1 MISNAIWC
9 KEAIINCS
17 KITHSTSLT
26 GSCNFIVFEKPLLV
40 LINTKLHSKSFYYQY
55 LSFYHFFFII
65 IFIIVFITI
74 FYHNNH
80 NYYHYLIYI
89 SSTFTSAVALMAWF
103 VPKQPPSPFL
113 WLGSGL
119 PWGSACNSYQPL
131 DRDKV
136 IIRWEDKT
144 KHVTFRS
151 I

>member
-40 LINTKLHSKSFYYQY
+40 LIYTKLHSKSFYYQY
-55 LSFYHFFFII
+55 LSFYHFHYR
-65 IFIIVFITI
+65 FITI

-80 NYYHYLIYI
+80 NYYHYLIYF
-89 SSTFTSAVALMAWF
+89 SSTFTSAVVLMAWF

-136 IIRWEDKT
+136 IIGREDKT
-144 KHVTFRS
+144 KHVTLRS